1 MRQSGVE
8 GRPGRMNAA
17 FRPAAAPNLGAVTG
31 SAPLRTGTDNSIAPP
46 TCAPETWHVASASKP
61 VFSVQVRELVEF
73 ALRQGDLGGGR
84 DFVGRNR
91 ALAGTRGHQRL
102 QRSRPAGYQK
112 EVRLCHEID
121 AGEFVLRIQGRIDGL
136 LVSAEEVL
144 LEEIKTVQGGW
155 DRMADPLHWA
165 QAKLY
170 GFIYAQANSLGRIT
184 IQLSYLDLDTGE
196 VTEFRA
202 NHSLAEL
209 LAFFQEATGIYLDWL
224 RAQCHWRRQRDESI
238 RALEFPFPGYRPGQR
253 QLAVA
258 AYRVLAKG
266 GRLFLEAPTGIGKTI
281 SVLFPAVKALAEGKL
296 ERIFY
301 LTARTVG
308 RAVAQKALA
317 DLRQAGLRLR
327 TLTLTAKEKI
337 CVQEGQPCDAATCPF
352 ARGYYDRCKTAMR
365 EALAREEITRPVL
378 EAVAREHQVC
388 PFELSLDLSSWVD
401 VVVCDYNYVFDPKV
415 YLRRHFT
422 EEPGDYA
429 FLVDEAHNLVDRARE
444 MFSADLDTREIQD
457 VRRALKQA
465 APRCAKALSK
475 LSSAIRTLCG
485 PTALSSEPPETSDI
499 ASELNLFPASS
510 GAGVP
515 PATAPT
521 GTPLAC
527 SLPESPTLRSA
538 GCVGKARSPSP
549 QPSPPGRG
557 SHTVSSSNKPG
568 ASASPTG
575 RPMFSLPLR
584 ERVAV
589 REKTSRNCAWA
600 APVFGDSGGVLPLA
614 TRAFPTPLTAPL
626 EDALKEAET
635 WLARNEPADFRDS
648 LLELFFRLHSFQR
661 TAELY
666 DERYVTIIEP
676 GRSIRVR
683 LFCLDPSFLLRQAL
697 ARGKAAVFFSATL
710 TPIDYYRAL
719 LGGDEEDKLLQL
731 PSPFPPQHL
740 AVLVQDRIRTH
751 FKARAES
758 LADVVQAIAAL
769 VEGRRGNYLAYFP
782 SYQYLT
788 AVQEQFH
795 ALHPAVPILVQRPGM
810 SEPEREAFLT
820 AFAAESGEPPE
831 TLATDRGH
839 EPTPLPP
846 SAPSPPLREKEGG
859 RESPDISPCFASLN
873 PKSDPSP
880 LPSPLRKGRGGI
892 VGSSLASRGSGAG
905 GRLEGT
911 EVYGKTLVGFAVM
924 GGVFGEGID
933 LVGDRLIGAII
944 VGVGLPQLC
953 VERDLI
959 RDYFQEQT
967 GAGFDYAYTFP
978 GMNRVLQ
985 AIGRVIRSETDR
997 GAVLLIDARFAEQ
1010 RYRRLFPPWWQP
1022 ARVRSL
1028 SEIHEAL
1035 GKFWQPSP

>member
-1 MRQSGVE
+1 MACGSLVFRSCSACIPLIFRLYSSLFGGAGVPSL
-8 GRPGRMNAA
+8 GSLNTSAA
-17 FRPAAAPNLGAVTG
+17 SPRTTQETANQHILP
-31 SAPLRTGTDNSIAPP
+31 TGTDNSIAPP
-46 TCAPETWHVASASKP
+46 TCAPETWDVASASKP

-84 DFVGRNR
+84 DFAGRNR

-112 EVRLCHEID
+112 EVRLSHEID
-121 AGEFVLRIQGRIDGL
+121 AGECVLRVQGRIDGL
-136 LVSAEEVL
+136 LVSADEVL
-144 LEEIKTVQGGW
+144 LEEIKTVKGGW
-155 DRMADPLHWA
+155 DGVADPLHWA

-170 GFIYAQANSLGRIT
+170 GFIYAQANSLGQIT

-196 VTEFRA
+196 VTELRNGF
-202 NHSLAEL
+202 SLAEL
-209 LAFFQEATGIYLDWL
+209 SAFFQEATGIYLDWL
-224 RAQCHWRRQRDESI
+224 RAQCNWLRQRDKSI
-238 RALEFPFPGYRPGQR
+238 RALEFPFASYRPGQR

-301 LTARTVG
+301 LTARTSG
-308 RAVAQKALA
+308 RAVAQKAHA
-317 DLRQAGLRLR
+317 DLCRAGLRLR

-337 CVQEGQPCDAATCPF
+337 CQGVRPFPGAASSEARLPTAVAAPGDGRTPAVPSNAPGQPCDTATCPF

-365 EALAREEITRPVL
+365 DALAREEITRSVL

-415 YLRRHFT
+415 YLRRHFS

-465 APRCAKALSK
+465 APRCAKALSRLTSTLRK
-475 LSSAIRTLCG
+475 LADAESLTMARVAQASQSAVSQVSKPATPSISGQPADLEVG
-485 PTALSSEPPETSDI
+485 DTAGLEACATGMAPAGHGDCSPELDLFPPEKRAI
-499 ASELNLFPASS
+499 A
-510 GAGVP
+510 P
-515 PATAPT
+515 PNPDST
-521 GTPLAC
+521 
-527 SLPESPTLRSA
+527 
-538 GCVGKARSPSP
+538 
-549 QPSPPGRG
+549 
-557 SHTVSSSNKPG
+557 
-568 ASASPTG
+568 
-575 RPMFSLPLR
+575 RP
-584 ERVAV
+584 VQ
-589 REKTSRNCAWA
+589 TI
-600 APVFGDSGGVLPLA
+600 
-614 TRAFPTPLTAPL
+614 RAFPAPLAVPL
-626 EDALKEAET
+626 EDALTEAEI
-635 WLARNEPADFRDS
+635 WLARNEPADFRES
-648 LLELFFRLHSFQR
+648 LLQLFFQLHSFQR

-666 DERYVTIIEP
+666 DEHYVTIIEP

-751 FKARAES
+751 FKARAGS
-758 LADVVQAIAAL
+758 LADVVEAIAVL

-810 SEPEREAFLT
+810 SEPEREAFLA
-820 AFAAESGEPPE
+820 AFAAEHGE
-831 TLATDRGH
+831 
-839 EPTPLPP
+839 
-846 SAPSPPLREKEGG
+846 
-859 RESPDISPCFASLN
+859 
-873 PKSDPSP
+873 
-880 LPSPLRKGRGGI
+880 
-892 VGSSLASRGSGAG
+892 
-905 GRLEGT
+905 
-911 EVYGKTLVGFAVM
+911 TLVGFAVM

-959 RDYFQEQT
+959 RDYFQGQT

-1010 RYRRLFPPWWQP
+1010 RYRRLFPLWWQP
-1022 ARVRSL
+1022 TRVRSI
-1028 SEIHEAL
+1028 ENIREAL
-1035 GKFWQPSP
+1035 RKFWQPSR

>member
-1 MRQSGVE
+1 
-8 GRPGRMNAA
+8 
-17 FRPAAAPNLGAVTG
+17 
-31 SAPLRTGTDNSIAPP
+31 
-46 TCAPETWHVASASKP
+46 
-61 VFSVQVRELVEF
+61 VRELVEF

-136 LVSAEEVL
+136 LVSAQEVL

-155 DRMADPLHWA
+155 DRAADPLHWA

-170 GFIYAQANSLGRIT
+170 GFIYAQANSLGQVT
-184 IQLSYLDLDTGE
+184 IQLSYLDLETAE
-196 VTEFRA
+196 VTEFR
-202 NHSLAEL
+202 NGFSLPEL
-209 LAFFQEATGIYLDWL
+209 SAFFQEATGIYLDWL
-224 RAQCHWRRQRDESI
+224 RAQHNWCRHRDKSI
-238 RALEFPFPGYRPGQR
+238 RALVFPFPRYRPGQR

-258 AYRVLAKG
+258 AYRVLARG

-281 SVLFPAVKALAEGKL
+281 SVLFPAVKALGEGKL

-301 LTARTVG
+301 LTARTIG

-327 TLTLTAKEKI
+327 TLTLTAKAKI
-337 CVQEGQPCDAATCPF
+337 CVQEGQPCDPAACPF

-365 EALAREEITRPVL
+365 ETLAREEITRPVL
-378 EAVAREHQVC
+378 EAVAREHRVC

-401 VVVCDYNYVFDPKV
+401 VIVCDYNYVFDPKV
-415 YLRRHFT
+415 YLRRHFA
-422 EEPGDYA
+422 EEAGDYA

-465 APRCAKALSK
+465 APRCAKSLSK
-475 LSSAIRTLCG
+475 LSSAIRKLCS
-485 PTALSSEPPETSDI
+485 PAAPPPEPSEPSDSSPELS
-499 ASELNLFPASS
+499 LFPVSS

-515 PATAPT
+515 PA
-521 GTPLAC
+521 
-527 SLPESPTLRSA
+527 
-538 GCVGKARSPSP
+538 
-549 QPSPPGRG
+549 
-557 SHTVSSSNKPG
+557 
-568 ASASPTG
+568 SASLHPIQT
-575 RPMFSLPLR
+575 
-584 ERVAV
+584 
-589 REKTSRNCAWA
+589 
-600 APVFGDSGGVLPLA
+600 
-614 TRAFPTPLTAPL
+614 TRAFPTPLTEPL
-626 EDALKEAET
+626 EAALTEAET

-648 LLELFFRLHSFQR
+648 LLELYFRLHSFQR

-666 DERYVTIIEP
+666 DERYVTITEP
-676 GRSIRVR
+676 GRSVRVR
-683 LFCLDPSFLLRQAL
+683 LFCLDPSFLLRQVL

-710 TPIDYYRAL
+710 TPIDYYRTL
-719 LGGDEEDKLLQL
+719 LGGGEDDGLLQL
-731 PSPFPPQHL
+731 PSPFPPEHL

-751 FKARAES
+751 FKARADS
-758 LADVVQAIAAL
+758 LVDVVQAIAAL

-795 ALHPAVPILVQRPGM
+795 ALHPAVSILVQRPGM
-810 SEPEREAFLT
+810 SEPEREAFLA
-820 AFAAESGEPPE
+820 AFAAEHGE
-831 TLATDRGH
+831 
-839 EPTPLPP
+839 
-846 SAPSPPLREKEGG
+846 
-859 RESPDISPCFASLN
+859 
-873 PKSDPSP
+873 
-880 LPSPLRKGRGGI
+880 
-892 VGSSLASRGSGAG
+892 
-905 GRLEGT
+905 
-911 EVYGKTLVGFAVM
+911 TLVGFAVM

-959 RDYFQEQT
+959 RDYFEERT

-985 AIGRVIRSETDR
+985 ATGRVIRSETDR
-997 GAVLLIDARFAEQ
+997 GVVLLIDARFAEQ
-1010 RYRRLFPPWWQP
+1010 RYRRLFPPSWQP

-1028 SEIHEAL
+1028 SDIREAL
-1035 GKFWQPSP
+1035 RKSWQPSP